1 MSALLFKLK
10 KQPEGRLD
18 LRALTPDKLEG
29 LSLTEIAELRL
40 GTSQYHPQVA
50 DYIDVSGENNSKIV
64 FEGDC
69 SRCDYLGA
77 SMRRGQI
84 TVHGNTGDFTG
95 ANMLGGMLICQGNVG
110 DRLADSMRRGLILVD
125 GDAGSYAASR
135 MIAGT
140 VGIYG
145 KVGDRLGYMM
155 KRGTV
160 LLTQPPQLQ
169 STMVDCGVHQL
180 GFLSLLLR
188 SFATLETR
196 FSSLKPQP
204 VHKYAGDVGVNGK
217 SEILL
222 FSQTS

>member
-29 LSLTEIAELRL
+29 LSPTEIAELRL
-40 GTSQYHPQVA
+40 GASQHSPQVA
-50 DYIDVSGENNSKIV
+50 DYFNVSGENCSQMI

-69 SRCDYLGA
+69 SHCDYLGA

-84 TVHGNTGDFTG
+84 TVRGNTGDFTG
-95 ANMLGGMLICQGNVG
+95 ANMLGGTLICQGNVG

-145 KVGDRLGYMM
+145 HVGDHLGYMM
-155 KRGTV
+155 KRGTI
-160 LLTQPPQLQ
+160 LLTQMPKLHA
-169 STMVDCGVHQL
+169 TMVDCGQHQL
-180 GFLSLLLR
+180 GFLPLLLR
-188 SFATLETR
+188 SFSTLDTR
-196 FSSLKPQP
+196 FKTLKNQP

-222 FSQTS
+222 FNQA